1 MADGSVIIDTELDQS
16 GLKQGMSGLS
26 KVLLAGFGA
35 AVTAAGKG
43 LVDIAKSSVEAFA
56 DFEQL
61 TGGVETLFGNSAA
74 IVEQYADKA
83 YETAGLSANAYMETV
98 TSFSASLLQ
107 SLGGDT
113 EAAAEKANMAITD
126 MADNANK
133 MGTDMSAIQNA
144 YQGFAKQNYTMLDN
158 LKLGYGGTKQEMQRL
173 LETANQINAEQGIIT
188 DYQIDSYAD
197 IVDAIHVVQTEMG
210 ITGTTAK
217 EASST
222 IQGSAAAM
230 KSAWQNMLVG
240 IADENADFDGYL
252 DALVDSVATFGEN
265 IMPRVTE
272 IIGGIGKLVEELA
285 PVIVD
290 ALPGIVE
297 QVLPGIVDSATS
309 LVVGFIDALVN
320 MLPTVVECAGEIV
333 TGLLQGIS
341 EAAPRLAEGAMA
353 TVNALV
359 DFIINNLP
367 QIVSTGIE
375 IVLELA
381 VGIIKGIPQLVAKVP
396 QLITAIV
403 KAIMDG
409 ISKIKDVGKEIVN
422 GVWAGIQA
430 KAAEFTQKV
439 KNFFKGIVSS
449 VEKFLIIGSPS
460 KLFRD
465 RIGKNIV
472 AGIEVGIE
480 QGEGG
485 AVDAMIG
492 AARHISDAAKSTLE
506 KQKFSLGDYGIMV
519 EDARNGIGYLQSQNA
534 QYNAP
539 AGINSVVRDI
549 GYSTDE
555 DPQSEEKET
564 KPQYIDNHIEFNGK
578 EVARKLTPYISREL
592 AWEDR

>member
-16 GLKQGMSGLS
+16 GLKNGLSGL
-26 KVLLAGFGA
+26 AGNALKGMTAAITAAGA
-35 AVTAAGKG
+35 AVVATAKQ
-43 LVDIAKSSVEAFA
+43 SVEAYA
-56 DFEQL
+56 NYEQL
-61 TGGVETLFGNSAA
+61 VGGVETLFKESAD
-74 IVEQYADKA
+74 IVQEYADKA

-230 KSAWQNMLVG
+230 KSAWQNVLVG

-252 DALVDSVATFGEN
+252 DAFVESVATFGEN
-265 IMPRVTE
+265 IIPRVTE

-285 PVIVD
+285 PIIAD

-297 QVLPGIVDSATS
+297 QVLPSLLDAASS
-309 LVVGFIDALVN
+309 LVTGFIDAIVGL
-320 MLPTVVECAGEIV
+320 LPTIVECAGTVILSLLE
-333 TGLLQGIS
+333 GLV
-341 EAAPRLAEGAMA
+341 EAAPQIVEGAA
-353 TVNALV
+353 AAIGAFI
-359 DFIINNLP
+359 DFVTENLP
-367 QIVSTGIE
+367 QIIEMGIE
-375 IVLELA
+375 LTAELA
-381 VGIIKGIPQLVAKVP
+381 VGIIKAIPQLVAKLP

-403 KAIMDG
+403 NGIKAG
-409 ISKIKDVGKEIVN
+409 IVKIVEVGKGIVD
-422 GVWAGIQA
+422 GVWSGIQA

-439 KNFFKGIVSS
+439 KNFFTRIVNSVKSALGIA
-449 VEKFLIIGSPS
+449 SPS
-460 KLFRD
+460 KVFRD
-465 RIGKNIV
+465 VIGKMIPLGV
-472 AGIEVGIE
+472 AKGIEAE
-480 QGEGG
+480 E
-485 AVDAMIG
+485 DAPVKATTSATKRVI
-492 AARHISDAAKSTLE
+492 DAAKYAMADYDQIIEQMRNDVERE
-506 KQKFSLGDYGIMV
+506 KAQEAANMGTIASANVSHYDREEDDTDGGYNPEDNDKPKYV
-519 EDARNGIGYLQSQNA
+519 ENNIQ
-534 QYNAP
+534 
-539 AGINSVVRDI
+539 V
-549 GYSTDE
+549 
-555 DPQSEEKET
+555 
-564 KPQYIDNHIEFNGK
+564 NGK
-578 EVARKLTPYISREL
+578 TVARVLTPYVEKELEWRENK
-592 AWEDR
+592 